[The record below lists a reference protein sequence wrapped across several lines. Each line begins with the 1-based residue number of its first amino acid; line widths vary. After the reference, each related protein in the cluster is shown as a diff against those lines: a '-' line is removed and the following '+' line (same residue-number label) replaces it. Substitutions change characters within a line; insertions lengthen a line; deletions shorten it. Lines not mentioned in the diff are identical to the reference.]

1 MTVGKYSSSTG
12 LQIVFAYDP
21 KIPRGI
27 NSFLYCLVT
36 DSTVVM
42 SGLLSQSA
50 TAARKTNREVEDPQ
64 AMTSI
69 LRVEKC

>member
-1 MTVGKYSSSTG
+1 M
-12 LQIVFAYDP
+12 
-21 KIPRGI
+21 
-27 NSFLYCLVT
+27 T

-69 LRVEKC
+69 